1 MPSGTCQIAQSVT
14 SGARNNTAVRAWP
27 RNSPIRIA
35 AISRYIAGGMNSNI
49 VIYLRVFGG
58 VIVLIALQKKTET
71 FGDQDH
77 GETRQETKR
86 GAKAEPTVNAKVA
99 LDANDQLRD
108 DGQLEV
114 GVPAGQG
121 LNTLFEALGR
131 HDIRVS
137 SMRNKSNRLEELF
150 IRLVEGKDRKG

>member
-1 MPSGTCQIAQSVT
+1 MADILRQLQGETFVLSTETPAVAAPQIA
-14 SGARNNTAVRAWP
+14 GFD
-27 RNSPIRIA
+27 I
-35 AISRYIAGGMNSNI
+35 
-49 VIYLRVFGG
+49 
-58 VIVLIALQKKTET
+58 
-71 FGDQDH
+71 
-77 GETRQETKR
+77 
-86 GAKAEPTVNAKVA
+86 
-99 LDANDQLRD
+99 QLRD